1 MYTAEISRSN
11 PTAYIFLV
19 DQSGSMASG
28 MANGLSKAEFVADVI
43 NRTLRDLVVRC
54 TREEGVR
61 DYFDIAV
68 IGYGE
73 TSVRTALSGS
83 LSQGLIHPISAIADG
98 TLRIDERE
106 KLVDDGEGG
115 LVTQKVRFPVW
126 VEPIANLGTPTRDA
140 IATTARLVADWSN
153 GHPNSYP
160 ATVLHITDGESTD
173 GDPEHNA
180 SILRSLTTNDGET
193 LVFNLY
199 VSSDGQEPIRFP
211 TSESILPDPYSK
223 LLFRMSSVFPEHLR
237 RYASEAHGIN
247 LSAESRALVI
257 NADAEQLV
265 KFIDIGSRPAAM
277 R

>member
-28 MANGLSKAEFVADVI
+28 MANGQSKAEFVADVI
-43 NRTLRDLVVRC
+43 NKTLRDLVVRC

-68 IGYGE
+68 IGYGD
-73 TSVRTALSGS
+73 TSVRTALGGS
-83 LSQGLIHPISAIADG
+83 LSQGFMHPISAIADG

-106 KLVDDGEGG
+106 KMVDDGNGG
-115 LVTQKVRFPVW
+115 LVAQKVRFPVW
-126 VEPIANLGTPTRDA
+126 VEPQAELGTPMRDA
-140 IATTARLVADWSN
+140 IATAARLIAEWSN
-153 GHPNSYP
+153 NHPNSYP

-193 LVFNLY
+193 LVYNLH
-199 VSSDGQEPIRFP
+199 VSSDGEEPIRFP
-211 TSESILPDPYSK
+211 TSESMLPNPYSK

-237 RYASEAHGIN
+237 RYASEAHGIQ
-247 LSAESRALVI
+247 LSPDARALVI